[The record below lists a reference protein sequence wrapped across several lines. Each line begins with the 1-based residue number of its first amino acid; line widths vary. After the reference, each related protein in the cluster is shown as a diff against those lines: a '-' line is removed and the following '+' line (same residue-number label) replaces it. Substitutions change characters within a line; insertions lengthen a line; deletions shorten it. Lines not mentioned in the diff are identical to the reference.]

1 MATEADGCART
12 EKPVREPVGFVQHP
26 THTQLHPPIGTPLSP
41 PCSRVPPPLPA
52 AELERTIDLRPYVN
66 EAALVT
72 TQNSSLRRVSH
83 LFRALGLRHLLVVE
97 SCPTV
102 VGVITRKDLLMGGE
116 EFLQP
121 GTECDPEVATAPL
134 GSRLASCGGG
144 LSDAEAGRTPL
155 GGPILENSPSS
166 PFTSLWRNGLA
177 TLGLRGSLYANGR
190 SDLTAPL
197 RPAAAQQG
205 LLDAPTADGP
215 AAVATGSVTP
225 LQPVVRMPQRENRSP
240 DA

>member
-1 MATEADGCART
+1 MGAPALFSFPTHT
-12 EKPVREPVGFVQHP
+12 KPHP
-26 THTQLHPPIGTPLSP
+26 THRHAPSAHNDFPTCAPHPPS
-41 PCSRVPPPLPA
+41 LPA

-116 EFLQP
+116 EFLLT
-121 GTECDPEVATAPL
+121 GAECDPDARTAPL
-134 GSRLASCGGG
+134 SASRRASYGGH
-144 LSDAEAGRTPL
+144 LTDAEVGRTPL
-155 GGPILENSPSS
+155 GGPILEDSPTS
-166 PFTSLWRNGLA
+166 PFTTLWRTGLA
-177 TLGLRGSLYANGR
+177 KLGLRGSPDATGR
-190 SDLTAPL
+190 SELTARL
-197 RPAAAQQG
+197 RAAGAQQGQLDTPTADEPAAA
-205 LLDAPTADGP
+205 
-215 AAVATGSVTP
+215 ATESAGAGSLTP
-225 LQPVVRMPQRENRSP
+225 LQSVLRMPQRGNRSP